1 MLFDTSLSYVSGNSA
16 LFYKFTRYYLL
27 CLNVII
33 GFKTWI
39 WVVIDLISQLGENPN
54 ILWGCVVTI
63 IIFFVS

>member
-1 MLFDTSLSYVSGNSA
+1 MLFDTSLSYVSGNSD
-16 LFYKFTRYYLL
+16 LFYNFISYYLL

-33 GFKTWI
+33 DFKIWV
-39 WVVIDLISQLGENPN
+39 WVVIDLISQLGENLN